1 MVFGIGLEDEDENEN
16 RAVIVFGSS
25 SSLFYCTFQHFFYL
39 NNKTKQ

>member
-25 SSLFYCTFQHFFYL
+25 SLFYCTFQHFFYL